1 MRYMDNGAKSALI
14 DVILGLDSVFNLKE
28 MVYEMRFVQIGLVA

>member
-14 DVILGLDSVFNLKE
+14 DVILRLDSVFNLKE